1 MFRHQGKRR
10 TYYHNLKLASILSA
24 VAGMVNITGVLSVKT
39 LTTNITGHFA
49 YFSEELSL
57 GNYNLAVL
65 YLGYSLIFLI
75 GAFSTGILVEVANKY
90 KKYSVFL
97 FPIFLQSILLLI
109 AALGEDI
116 FGTINGIY
124 SSIIAGILLLA
135 MGLQNAL
142 VTEVSQSVVRT
153 THLTGLFTDLGI
165 QMAELIFR
173 KSANEKTFL
182 RKAIYLKL
190 IIVACF
196 FLGGI
201 AGAFLYF
208 HFRLRTLLLPVGMLL
223 FAMWFDNLVYRFYNF
238 KRRIMK

>member
-1 MFRHQGKRR
+1 MFRHIGKRR

-49 YFSEELSL
+49 FFAEELSL
-57 GNYNLAVL
+57 GNYHLAAT
-65 YLGYSLIFLI
+65 YLVYTLLFLI
-75 GAFSTGILVEVANKY
+75 GAFSTGLLVELAY
-90 KKYSVFL
+90 KKKSNSVFL
-97 FPIFLQSILLLI
+97 IPIMLESILLLTI
-109 AALGEDI
+109 SLSRDI
-116 FGTINGIY
+116 SSGINPTF
-124 SSIIAGILLLA
+124 IAGILLLA

-173 KSANEKTFL
+173 KSESDKNKLKES
-182 RKAIYLKL
+182 IHLKL
-190 IIVACF
+190 IIVICF

-201 AGAFLYF
+201 IAVFMYS
-208 HFRLRTLLLPVGMLL
+208 HFQLRTLLLPVCMLL
-223 FAMWFDNLVYRFYNF
+223 FAMWFDNLVYRFYNL
-238 KRRIMK
+238 KRKLTK

>member
-1 MFRHQGKRR
+1 MFRHIGKRR

-24 VAGMVNITGVLSVKT
+24 VAGMVNITGVLSTKT

-49 YFSEELSL
+49 FFSEELSL
-57 GNYNLAVL
+57 GHYPLAVL
-65 YLGYSLIFLI
+65 YLIFTLLFLA
-75 GAFSTGILVEVANKY
+75 GAFTTGILVELSYRY
-90 KKYSVFL
+90 KRYSVFL
-97 FPIFLQSILLLI
+97 VPVMLESMLLLL
-109 AALGEDI
+109 AALGGDI
-116 FGTINGIY
+116 LQEIDR
-124 SSIIAGILLLA
+124 SIVVAGALLLA

-173 KSANEKTFL
+173 KSELERKPL

-190 IIVACF
+190 IIIVCF

-201 AGAFLYF
+201 IAAYLYA
-208 HFRLRTLLLPVGMLL
+208 HFKLRTLLLPVVMLL
-223 FAMWFDNLVYRFYNF
+223 FAMWFDNLVYRFYYL
-238 KRRIMK
+238 KRKLNK